1 MSTSVVAGC
10 DCTKPLLSCSI
21 PLSKK
26 RDLVSFRVT
35 NYAKYTFVLV
45 SPVCQE
51 MPKIQENT
59 TSLFLLAQPFKKIIC
74 VLKLD
79 MMAQPCFQYPGL
91 WYIHDCYFLTNAGSG
106 KTKSTR
112 WTKRTK
118 QTNFSV
124 VGCKNQSLHL
134 LLPHLKMSRPSGST
148 LFSDMWEK
156 CLHNNWKNGALS
168 TRTGNGNSSKTDQYW
183 LFMKTF
189 KICHGLFS
197 ILCCMD

>member
-1 MSTSVVAGC
+1 MWLYETSPVLQYPTV
-10 DCTKPLLSCSI
+10 KQ
-21 PLSKK
+21 K
-26 RDLVSFRVT
+26 DLVSLRVT
-35 NYAKYTFVLV
+35 HYAKYTFVLV
-45 SPVCQE
+45 SPVCQK

-59 TSLFLLAQPFKKIIC
+59 TSLFLLAPQFKKIIW

-79 MMAQPCFQYPGL
+79 MMAPLSLASSIQVFDTFM
-91 WYIHDCYFLTNAGSG
+91 IAISSLTGSG

-112 WTKRTK
+112 WTK

-148 LFSDMWEK
+148 LFSDMWQK

-168 TRTGNGNSSKTDQYW
+168 TRTDYVKSSKTDQHW
-183 LFMKTF
+183 LSMKTF
-189 KICHGLFS
+189 KICHGLFC
-197 ILCCMD
+197 ILCYMN